1 MSTLVRRVGPGTKL
15 KGKKVVF
22 IVANEFED
30 VELLYPFIRLSEE
43 GAEVIIVP
51 MKVGLHPRPA
61 DPSKP
66 VTGRF
71 GTPVPLLVFREGER
85 HVLKELKEVSVDE
98 IDAVVIPGGF
108 SPDYLRRLP
117 EVLSFVREA
126 YQKGKIVAA
135 ICHGPWVL
143 ISAGITKGKRITGV
157 IAVRDDIINSGAIYE
172 DAPVVRD
179 GNLITAR
186 VPDDLPEFCQAIINA
201 LSS

>member
-126 YQKGKIVAA
+126 VAELTISLN
-135 ICHGPWVL
+135 IC
-143 ISAGITKGKRITGV
+143 
-157 IAVRDDIINSGAIYE
+157 
-172 DAPVVRD
+172 
-179 GNLITAR
+179 
-186 VPDDLPEFCQAIINA
+186 EF
-201 LSS
+201 L

>member
-43 GAEVIIVP
+43 DAEVIIVP

-143 ISAGITKGKRITGV
+143 ISAGITKGKRMTGV

>member
-143 ISAGITKGKRITGV
+143 ISAGITKGKRMTGV

>member
-85 HVLKELKEVSVDE
+85 HVLKEPKEVSVDE
-98 IDAVVIPGGF
+98 IDAVVITDEF

-126 YQKGKIVAA
+126 VAELTISLN
-135 ICHGPWVL
+135 ICEYL
-143 ISAGITKGKRITGV
+143 
-157 IAVRDDIINSGAIYE
+157 
-172 DAPVVRD
+172 
-179 GNLITAR
+179 
-186 VPDDLPEFCQAIINA
+186 
-201 LSS
+201 